1 MISGDKKT
9 DILFTFLVSS
19 TLAFLGYKQHLLTS
33 EAIDLNKRTAN
44 LEKSSLTLAKADSK
58 PKKNDLLFSVGTYC
72 GFGPMGR
79 IKAKFDNKLKTLDA
93 RIFPFCGKKGKVIE
107 VSTNF
112 WLEKEQVFFKASA
125 GNSLTE
131 VILIKDFSFDTKGF
145 ISSYYVDGERFSQG
159 FCSSDKFTCK

>member
-9 DILFTFLVSS
+9 DILFTLLVSS
-19 TLAFLGYKQHLLTS
+19 TLVFLGYKQNILS
-33 EAIDLNKRTAN
+33 KEASQLNKRAAN
-44 LEKSSLTLAKADSK
+44 LEKTSLKPEQIDNK
-58 PKKNDLLFSVGTYC
+58 PKNKELLFSKGTYC

-79 IKAKFDNKLKTLDA
+79 IKANFDNKLKALDA
-93 RIFPFCGKKGKVIE
+93 KIFPFCGKKGKVIE

-112 WLEKEQVFFKASA
+112 WIEKGQVFFKASA

-131 VILIKDFSFDTKGF
+131 VILIKDFSFDTKGN

-159 FCSSDKFTCK
+159 FCSSEKFTCK